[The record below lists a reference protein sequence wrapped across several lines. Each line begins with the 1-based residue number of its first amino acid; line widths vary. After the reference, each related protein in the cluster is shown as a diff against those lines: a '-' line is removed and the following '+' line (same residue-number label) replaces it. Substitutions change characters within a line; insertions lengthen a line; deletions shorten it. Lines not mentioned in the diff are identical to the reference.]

1 MWGTWTRPGD
11 CGAEKVITVIWDQI
25 GHHWPSWSS
34 VLEINAPL
42 TPGWRPLTASQSMQ
56 KPVFVWFSQTA
67 GIVCLFTLGLKA
79 DSDCNKYIACTW
91 LSVCLHMLGTIL
103 DSFCSSLFST
113 VYPDLCN
120 ISLAAV
126 GDTQK
131 HRDRIAFWDD
141 VYGFNMACMKKA
153 VVPEAVVEVVK
164 ADTLI
169 SEPTVIQVNLLTYC
183 NLQAGFGSP
192 VIILILET
200 ARSQYVW
207 PISVFN
213 WMYCYWLWLVIMLKC

>member
-1 MWGTWTRPGD
+1 
-11 CGAEKVITVIWDQI
+11 
-25 GHHWPSWSS
+25 
-34 VLEINAPL
+34 
-42 TPGWRPLTASQSMQ
+42 
-56 KPVFVWFSQTA
+56 
-67 GIVCLFTLGLKA
+67 
-79 DSDCNKYIACTW
+79 
-91 LSVCLHMLGTIL
+91 MLGTIL

-200 ARSQYVW
+200 ARSQYV
-207 PISVFN
+207 
-213 WMYCYWLWLVIMLKC
+213 